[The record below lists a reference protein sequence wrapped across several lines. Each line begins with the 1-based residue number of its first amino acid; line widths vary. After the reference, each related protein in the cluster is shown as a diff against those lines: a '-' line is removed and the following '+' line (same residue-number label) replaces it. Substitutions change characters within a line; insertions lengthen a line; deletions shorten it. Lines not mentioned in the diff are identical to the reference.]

1 MRKPIFILLSILLFV
16 IFVFALYPLQILTVI
31 DGEENIKYWQFI
43 NEKDQFTISCIHS
56 VEKTPVDEIYSIEGE
71 EIILKETVYSDFG
84 AGLPYQATGKQKF
97 SHEGNKFRITGYD
110 MKIPVLYIRV
120 GRFADHTYKFE
131 GNEHK
136 LANWARPGES
146 LAFDI
151 EKTNL
156 FHLFWKYMREGKQ

>member
-1 MRKPIFILLSILLFV
+1 MRKPIFILLAVLLSV
-16 IFVFALYPLQILTVI
+16 ITVFALYPIQILSVK
-31 DGEENIKYWQFI
+31 DGKGRIKYWQLI

-84 AGLPYQATGKQKF
+84 AGLPYQATGKQIF
-97 SHEGNKFRITGYD
+97 SHEGNKFRITGYE

-120 GRFADHTYKFE
+120 GRFADHTYQFE

-146 LAFDI
+146 LAFI
-151 EKTNL
+151 TKSTNIFNL
-156 FHLFWKYMREGKQ
+156 FCKDMRGVKK